1 MLYYYS
7 KLVINEMD
15 KRHYNINLDNFIK
28 YFKTK
33 DINTVLFG
41 LKDVEIN
48 INEIYKDKMDDRYLK
63 QNLYNLQ
70 EKYDCGGISQDD
82 WDAISF
88 DFDEFF

>member
-1 MLYYYS
+1 M
-7 KLVINEMD
+7 N
-15 KRHYNINLDNFIK
+15 
-28 YFKTK
+28 
-33 DINTVLFG
+33 
-41 LKDVEIN
+41 
-48 INEIYKDKMDDRYLK
+48 DRYLK